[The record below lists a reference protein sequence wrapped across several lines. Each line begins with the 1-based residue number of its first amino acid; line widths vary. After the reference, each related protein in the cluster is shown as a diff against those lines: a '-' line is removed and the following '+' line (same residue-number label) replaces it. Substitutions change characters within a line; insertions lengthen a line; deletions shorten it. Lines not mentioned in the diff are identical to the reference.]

1 MDKLIELLKEPYDP
15 EVWPSKSKEAFEELF
30 GSTNGRYA
38 KRASENVSFRTP
50 KFNTGSK
57 SVPFSAII
65 HESNPDSGGYGG
77 MSFVIFPV
85 HDACPMISM
94 VVGTQGLSPDEHI
107 IGKPGHTRKV
117 NAISKWLNSE
127 SNSGKQVAW
136 AKREAVRTD
145 ISIPDNVRKEYPEY
159 KEIFDKYGDVIY
171 GFCAANED
179 ILKSALKVFLDFNF
193 QERGDSTLSGF
204 ENEAKRIQT
213 SYFNHLMPTTEK
225 DRIKKLLKSRKFVIL
240 QGPPGTGKTRLAN
253 ELLKEDY
260 DNRGSA
266 IQFHPNT
273 TYETFIGGL
282 FPTTTETDLGL
293 QFQVKRGYLLNTVV
307 KAKKTEDDILLIIDE
322 INRADLSKVLGEAIY
337 SLEPHEERTIELSY
351 NFGEPIENIMSIPP
365 NLHILGTMNTADR
378 SISILDVAIRRR
390 FAFVDMW
397 PDAEIVDKLGNELT
411 KSAFHKLLGIFIEYA
426 PNESFD
432 LMPGHS
438 YFITHDNVDAAI
450 QMKTNLVPLLNE
462 YLSQG
467 YVSNFADAIH
477 AYIQE
482 IEQL

>member
-15 EVWPSKSKEAFEELF
+15 NIWPDKSKQGFEELF
-30 GSTNGRYA
+30 GSTGGRYA
-38 KRASENVSFRTP
+38 KRASDEISFRTP
-50 KFNTGSK
+50 KFNSASK

-85 HDACPMISM
+85 SDVPPMIAM

-107 IGKPGHTRKV
+107 IGKPGHSRKV
-117 NAISKWLNSE
+117 NAICKWLNSE
-127 SNSGKQVAW
+127 SKSDKQIAW

-145 ISIPDNVRKEYPEY
+145 ILVPDNVRKEYPEY
-159 KEIFDKYGDVIY
+159 KEIFDRYGDVIY
-171 GFCAANED
+171 GFCVAKDD
-179 ILKSALKVFLDFNF
+179 IIENAIKVFLDFHF
-193 QERGDSTLSGF
+193 QERGHSTLSAF
-204 ENEAKRIQT
+204 EDDVNRIQS
-213 SYFNHLMPTTEK
+213 SYFNYLMPTTEK
-225 DRIKKLLKSRKFVIL
+225 EDLKQLLQDRKFVIL

-253 ELLKEDY
+253 KLLKEDY
-260 DNRGSA
+260 DNRGNT

-282 FPTTTETDLGL
+282 FPNTTESDLGL
-293 QFQVKRGYLLNTVV
+293 QFRIKRGHLLDAVV
-307 KAKKTEDDILLIIDE
+307 KAQETDENILLVIDE

-337 SLEPHEERTIELSY
+337 SLEPHEERSIELSY
-351 NFGEPIENIMSIPP
+351 DFGEPINKTMSIPS

-390 FAFVDMW
+390 FAFVNMW
-397 PDAEIVDKLGNELT
+397 PHYEIVEKYGNDIT
-411 KSAFHKLLGIFIEYA
+411 KPAFQKLLGIFIEYA
-426 PNESFD
+426 PNESFA

-438 YFITHDNVDAAI
+438 YFIAHEDVDAAT
-450 QMKTNLVPLLNE
+450 QMKTNLIPLLNE
-462 YLSQG
+462 YLNQG

>member
-1 MDKLIELLKEPYDP
+1 MEKLIELLSKPYDP
-15 EVWPSKSKEAFEELF
+15 DVWPDKSKEAFEELF
-30 GSTNGRYA
+30 GSSDGRYA
-38 KRASENVSFRTP
+38 KRASNEVSIRAN
-50 KFNTGSK
+50 KFNKGS
-57 SVPFSAII
+57 SGVPFSAII
-65 HESNPDSGGYGG
+65 HESNPESGGYGG

-85 HDACPMISM
+85 KDFPPMISM
-94 VVGTQGLSPDEHI
+94 VVGTQGLSPDEHV
-107 IGKPGHTRKV
+107 IGKPGHSRKV
-117 NAISKWLNSE
+117 NAFCKWLNSA
-127 SNSGKQVAW
+127 SKSGTQVAW

-145 ISIPDNVRKEYPEY
+145 ISVPNNVRNEYPEY
-159 KEIFDKYGDVIY
+159 KEIFDRYGDVIY
-171 GFCAANED
+171 GFCAAKDD
-179 ILKSALKVFLDFNF
+179 ILENALKVFLDFHF
-193 QERGDSTLSGF
+193 QERGHSTLSAF
-204 ENEAKRIQT
+204 EDEAKKIQT

-225 DRIKKLLKSRKFVIL
+225 DDLKQLLETRKFVIL

-253 ELLKEDY
+253 KLLKEDY

-282 FPTTTETDLGL
+282 FPRTTESELGL
-293 QFQVKRGYLLNTVV
+293 QFQVKRGHLLDAVV
-307 KAKKTEDDILLIIDE
+307 KAQDTDEDILLVIDE

-337 SLEPHEERTIELSY
+337 SLEPHENRTIELPY
-351 NFGEPIENIMSIPP
+351 DFGEPIKNTMSIPP

-397 PDAEIVDKLGNELT
+397 PHSEIVEKYGNEIT
-411 KSAFHKLLGIFIEYA
+411 KTAFQKLLGVFIEYA
-426 PNESFD
+426 PNESFA

-438 YFITHDNVDAAI
+438 YFIAHEDVDAAI
-450 QMKTNLVPLLNE
+450 QMKTNLIPLLNE
-462 YLSQG
+462 YLNQG

>member
-1 MDKLIELLKEPYDP
+1 MDKLIELLRKKYDP
-15 EVWPSKSKEAFEELF
+15 EIWSDKSKVGFEELF
-30 GSTNGRYA
+30 GSSGGRYP
-38 KRASENVSFRTP
+38 KRSRDEVSFRTP
-50 KFNTGSK
+50 KFNKGS
-57 SVPFSAII
+57 SGVPFSAII

-85 HDACPMISM
+85 HDAPPMISM

-107 IGKPGHTRKV
+107 IGKPGHSRKV

-145 ISIPDNVRKEYPEY
+145 ITVPDNVRNEYPEY

-171 GFCAANED
+171 GFCAAKDD
-179 ILKSALKVFLDFNF
+179 ILENALKVFLDFNF
-193 QERGDSTLSGF
+193 QERGHSTLSGF
-204 ENEAKRIQT
+204 EDEAKSIQT
-213 SYFNHLMPTTEK
+213 LYFNHLMPTTEK
-225 DRIKKLLKSRKFVIL
+225 NDLKQLLQTRKFVIL
-240 QGPPGTGKTRLAN
+240 QGPPGSGKTRLAN

-282 FPTTTETDLGL
+282 FPRTTESDLGL
-293 QFQVKRGYLLNTVV
+293 QFQVKRGHLLNAVV
-307 KAKKTEDDILLIIDE
+307 KAKKTEKDILLIVDE

-337 SLEPHEERTIELSY
+337 SLEPHEKRTIELPY
-351 NFGEPIENIMSIPP
+351 DFGEPIENKMSIPP

-397 PDAEIVDKLGNELT
+397 PNAEIVDKLGNDIT

-426 PNESFD
+426 PNESFA

-438 YFITHDNVDAAI
+438 YFIAHDKVDAAI
-450 QMKTNLVPLLNE
+450 QMKTNLIPLLRE
-462 YLSQG
+462 YLNQG

>member
-1 MDKLIELLKEPYDP
+1 MERLLELLKKPYDP
-15 EVWPSKSKEAFEELF
+15 DFWPTKSNEAFEELF
-30 GSTNGRYA
+30 GSSGGRYA
-38 KRASENVSFRTP
+38 KRASDDVSLRTP
-50 KFNTGSK
+50 KFNTASK

-65 HESNPDSGGYGG
+65 HESNPESGGYGG

-85 HDACPMISM
+85 KDFPSMISM
-94 VVGTQGLSPDEHI
+94 VVGTQGLSPDEHV

-117 NAISKWLNSE
+117 NAICKWLNTE
-127 SNSGKQVAW
+127 SNSSKQVAW

-145 ISIPDNVRKEYPEY
+145 ITVPDNVRKQYPEY
-159 KEIFDKYGDVIY
+159 KEIFDRYGDVIY
-171 GFCAANED
+171 GFCAAED
-179 ILKSALKVFLDFNF
+179 DVLENALKGFLDFYF
-193 QERGDSTLSGF
+193 QERGHSTLAGY

-225 DRIKKLLKSRKFVIL
+225 VGLKQLLQARKFVIL

-260 DNRGSA
+260 NGRGSA

-282 FPTTTETDLGL
+282 FPNTTESELGL
-293 QFQVKRGYLLNTVV
+293 QFQVKRGHLLDAIVTAQKTKEDVLLVV
-307 KAKKTEDDILLIIDE
+307 DE

-337 SLEPHEERTIELSY
+337 SLEPHENRTIKLPY
-351 NFGEPIENIMSIPP
+351 DFGEPINNKMSIPS

-397 PDAEIVDKLGNELT
+397 PHAEIVEKHGNEIT
-411 KSAFHKLLGIFIEYA
+411 KPAFHKLLGIFIEYA
-426 PNESFD
+426 PNESFA

-438 YFITHDNVDAAI
+438 YFISHEDVDAGI
-450 QMKTNLVPLLNE
+450 QMKTNLIPLLKE
-462 YLSQG
+462 YLNQG

-477 AYIQE
+477 AYIQD

>member
-1 MDKLIELLKEPYDP
+1 MESLLEIIKEPYDP
-15 EVWPSKSKEAFEELF
+15 DTWPNKSNEAFENLF
-30 GSTNGRYA
+30 GSTIGRYA
-38 KRASENVSFRTP
+38 KRARNEVRFRTP
-50 KFNTGSK
+50 KFNSGSK

-85 HDACPMISM
+85 SKAPPMIAM

-107 IGKPGHTRKV
+107 IGKPGHTRKI
-117 NAISKWLNSE
+117 NAICKWLNTE
-127 SNSGKQVAW
+127 SKNDKQVAW

-145 ISIPDNVRKEYPEY
+145 ISVPNNVRKEYPEY
-159 KEIFDKYGDVIY
+159 KEIFDRYGDVIY
-171 GFCAANED
+171 GFSAAKED
-179 ILKSALKVFLDFNF
+179 ILESALKVFLDFHF
-193 QERGDSTLSGF
+193 QERGHSTLSAF
-204 ENEAKRIQT
+204 EDEAKKLQT
-213 SYFNHLMPTTEK
+213 SYFNHLMPTTK
-225 DRIKKLLKSRKFVIL
+225 RDDLMQLLQDRKFVIL

-253 ELLKEDY
+253 TLLKEDY

-282 FPTTTETDLGL
+282 FPRTTESDLGL
-293 QFQVKRGYLLNTVV
+293 QFQVKRGQLLDTVV
-307 KAKKTEDDILLIIDE
+307 KAQNTDEDVLLVIDE

-337 SLEPHEERTIELSY
+337 SLEPHENRTIELPY
-351 NFGEPIENIMSIPP
+351 DFGEPINNTMSIPP

-397 PDAEIVDKLGNELT
+397 PQSEIVEKYGNEIT
-411 KSAFHKLLGIFIEYA
+411 KPAFQKLLGIFIEYA
-426 PNESFD
+426 PNESFA

-438 YFITHDNVDAAI
+438 YFIAHKDVDAAI
-450 QMKTNLVPLLNE
+450 QMKTNLIPLLNE
-462 YLSQG
+462 YLNQG